1 MLESLI
7 GKTQKEITKSLSKL
21 HVFEH
26 AADGH
31 NKKMLGTWALDCML
45 MLWQHGLCDKADLRP
60 MRTGDCFKFKFAAAN
75 SATGHGSWIIF
86 GNNDQEVFASM
97 KNSST
102 KIGASARIPLHD
114 RCPELSNFLKL
125 WSKIMKIYQDS
136 DQPYVACRITTFT
149 AKRTPMD
156 GGSDAQ
162 NTNKRAFKSAGMPN
176 ACQNMTRHASSRK
189 KREGPNRSDETLH
202 NPAQEQAYQN
212 RGPKRP
218 CMEVED
224 TIESDFDEACCQ
236 AVDNLSH

>member
-7 GKTQKEITKSLSKL
+7 DKTQKEITKALSTL
-21 HVFEH
+21 QIFEG
-26 AADGH
+26 AADNH
-31 NKKMLGTWALDCML
+31 NKKMLGTWALDTIL
-45 MLWQHGLCDKADLRP
+45 MLWQHGLCDDLDLRP

-86 GNNDQEVFASM
+86 GDNDQVFGSM

-114 RCPELSNFLKL
+114 RCPELAHFLTL
-125 WSKIMKIYQDS
+125 WSKIMKVYQDS

-162 NTNKRAFKSAGMPN
+162 NTSKRAFKSAGMPN
-176 ACQNMTRHASSRK
+176 FCQNMTRHASSRK